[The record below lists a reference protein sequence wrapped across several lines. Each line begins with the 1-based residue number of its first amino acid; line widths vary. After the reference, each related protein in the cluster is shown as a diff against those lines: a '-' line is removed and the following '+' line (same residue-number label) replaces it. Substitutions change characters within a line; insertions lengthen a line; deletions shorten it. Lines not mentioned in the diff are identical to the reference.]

1 MSTQSALYNLHLSA
15 FYLSFMLQQMHQR
28 NLWLVSYLWIFS
40 MHTGTARGRATAT
53 PSKQFAGKLH
63 NNKINVLTGL
73 DRGGKSTNIL
83 YLRRRSDTTVQ

>member
-1 MSTQSALYNLHLSA
+1 
-15 FYLSFMLQQMHQR
+15 
-28 NLWLVSYLWIFS
+28 
-40 MHTGTARGRATAT
+40 MHTGTERGRATAT

-83 YLRRRSDTTVQ
+83 YLRRHSDATVQ